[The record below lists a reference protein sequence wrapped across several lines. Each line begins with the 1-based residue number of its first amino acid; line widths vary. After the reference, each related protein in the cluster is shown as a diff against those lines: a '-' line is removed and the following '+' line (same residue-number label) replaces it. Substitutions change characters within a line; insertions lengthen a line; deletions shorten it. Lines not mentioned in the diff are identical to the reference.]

1 MKCDGM
7 GCDGMEGKEI
17 KEVEK
22 EGKGSKKREEKS
34 RAKDEGKDRQ
44 NVLKIAEQHSACALL
59 CANN

>member
-1 MKCDGM
+1 
-7 GCDGMEGKEI
+7 MEGKEI

-44 NVLKIAEQHSACALL
+44 NVLKVAEQHSACALL